1 MKRHAA
7 LTFLCLLL
15 PGCWTVDHADLRE
28 ISAKYDL
35 ELSESDVAEDEVIA
49 LGSIQVAK
57 GGFYLF
63 GYLPIVRI
71 GLHETI
77 DRVAREAKEMGAD
90 GVCDIR
96 YTYSPAHPL
105 KFMVFP
111 VPDWSAEIQVFGMAY
126 KWRTRPRPA
135 RPGRGDSGTR

>member
-1 MKRHAA
+1 MKRQAA
-7 LTFLCLLL
+7 ATLLFLLL
-15 PGCWTVDHADLRE
+15 PGCWTLDHANLRE

-35 ELSESDVAEDEVIA
+35 ELSESEVSEKDVVA

-63 GYLPIVRI
+63 GYFPIIGI

-77 DRVAREAKEMGAD
+77 DRLAAEAKGMGAD

-96 YTYSPAHPL
+96 YNYSPAHPL
-105 KFMVFP
+105 KFLVFP
-111 VPDWSAEIQVFGMAY
+111 APDWSAEIQVFGMAY
-126 KWRTRPRPA
+126 KWRTHPRPP
-135 RPGRGDSGTR
+135 RPGRGGAN